1 MFYNQKEKELRQPS
15 PRQLATLELVKQ
27 GYSNTQIANK
37 LGIKVETVKA
47 HVAALFRT
55 FGVGNRV
62 QLALLAKQREPDA
75 PVTILVNEPRRL
87 RYLTAVEIERVA
99 ESVVWRGSDYLW
111 EQDFANAIIKF
122 VNRD

>member
-1 MFYNQKEKELRQPS
+1 LRQPS

-37 LGIKVETVKA
+37 LNIKVETVKA
-47 HVAALFRT
+47 HIAALFRT

-62 QLALLAKQREPDA
+62 QLTLMAKQQEPDA

-99 ESVVWRGSDYLW
+99 ENVAWRGSDYLW